1 MDYSI
6 FFIKFYGY
14 FFFLMAAALLLS
26 KDGRETMLSVAKDK
40 SFVVLTG
47 FVSLMMGLPVVILHN
62 IWTADVLGFITFVGW
77 MSTVKGV
84 VRIAKPSFVVQKM
97 ESYNGASSK
106 IWLVVALV
114 IGAGLMCAGYYPYWS

>member
-14 FFFLMAAALLLS
+14 FCFLMAAALLLS
-26 KDGRETMLSVAKDK
+26 KDGRETMLSASKDK

-47 FVSLMMGLPVVILHN
+47 FISLLMGLPVIILHN

-77 MSTVKGV
+77 MSVLKGV

-97 ESYNGASSK
+97 ENYTGASSK
-106 IWLVVALV
+106 IWLVVALI
-114 IGAGLMCAGYYPYWS
+114 IGAGLMYAGYYPYWS